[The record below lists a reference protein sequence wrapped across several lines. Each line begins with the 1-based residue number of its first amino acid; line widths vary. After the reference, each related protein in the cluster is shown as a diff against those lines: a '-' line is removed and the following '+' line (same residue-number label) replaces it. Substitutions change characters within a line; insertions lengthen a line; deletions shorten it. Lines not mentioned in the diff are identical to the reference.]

1 MNRDWLPIKTT
12 PWTLGLI
19 LLALLLLIQTTEL
32 PQRLDYWLYD
42 QTITSNPL
50 EASDEVVL
58 VTIDELSLNRLGRWP
73 WPRNLHA
80 ELIAKLNEAGAKTI
94 VDRKSVV

>member
-32 PQRLDYWLYD
+32 PQL
-42 QTITSNPL
+42 
-50 EASDEVVL
+50 
-58 VTIDELSLNRLGRWP
+58 
-73 WPRNLHA
+73 
-80 ELIAKLNEAGAKTI
+80 
-94 VDRKSVV
+94 